1 MDKSKIMSHI
11 KRSKKIFTN
20 EDTVRK
26 RAWIDKALSGVRG
39 RFGVGKSGVES
50 TERPSKSHLY
60 LVDSD
65 RPR

>member
-20 EDTVRK
+20 EDTVCK
-26 RAWIDKALSGVRG
+26 RAWIDKALAGVRG
-39 RFGVGKSGVES
+39 HFGVGEEGSES
-50 TERPSKSHLY
+50 TERPSKTCLY

>member
-1 MDKSKIMSHI
+1 MEKSNNMSHI
-11 KRSKKIFTN
+11 KRSKKIFVN

-26 RAWIDKALSGVRG
+26 RAWIDKALAGVREKHTTG
-39 RFGVGKSGVES
+39 EEGFEP
-50 TERPSKSHLY
+50 TERPSKPQLY